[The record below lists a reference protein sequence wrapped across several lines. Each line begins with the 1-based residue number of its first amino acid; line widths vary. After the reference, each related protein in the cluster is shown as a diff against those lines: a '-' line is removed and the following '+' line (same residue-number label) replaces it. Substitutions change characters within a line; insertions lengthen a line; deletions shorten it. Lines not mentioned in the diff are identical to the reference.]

1 MAHYHTEC
9 FHHKKGRCFNFWKHP
24 TSFFSSNTH
33 WVSHNFFWFSCFL
46 NCSTDD
52 GTFHT
57 NVPQHDAWGCWLE
70 SSVLLN
76 HRCPFR
82 KAKFYQFFTSGKN
95 LLNMGLFWEFGS
107 HAQLLTQLGPPFPV
121 HTVHLILLNSI
132 QRPYNMICLTY
143 CRANHAPHIRYLL
156 EQDFQRLWV
165 SIVASGL
172 VKKEWKWVLWGG
184 RWTKCLGMH
193 ACMHAYTHNKNFF
206 LPCRAGWQE
215 RNVMLSEAWGTLS
228 ISSTEREREPFEKE
242 LYENLQW
249 GGTSQTV
256 PQRMY
261 RKVVCC
267 CLHSHSRLQRVPQ
280 L

>member
-95 LLNMGLFWEFGS
+95 LLNMGLFREFGS

-193 ACMHAYTHNKNFF
+193 ACMHTHTTETFF
-206 LPCRAGWQE
+206 CLVGLGDRKGMSCCRRHEGHSLFLQL
-215 RNVMLSEAWGTLS
+215 R
-228 ISSTEREREPFEKE
+228 ERERERAVWERIIWKPAMRRNQSNHAA
-242 LYENLQW
+242 EN
-249 GGTSQTV
+249 V
-256 PQRMY
+256 
-261 RKVVCC
+261 
-267 CLHSHSRLQRVPQ
+267 
-280 L
+280 